1 MLKGARALGI
11 TLHLRHGGE
20 AWEARLK
27 EGNWAHQ
34 FHQERF
40 GRLASQEGVCLQN
53 IVYYQQPHSSHYFVM
68 TAEADSLLRCGA
80 LLSKDGGG
88 GESGDGG
95 GGSSLVSPKNVSLAA
110 LEAYAR
116 KAIGEFA
123 PQLKQQPLLPKQ
135 LQIFDFSERRQSN
148 VASLVLPAERFGGS
162 ARKRLVVTRVGDA
175 LQEPFW
181 PEGLG
186 INRGFLHCLDCADL
200 ARGQAALE
208 RRRRAQQQQDE
219 EEEEEEK
226 RAAKEEEQLAREKQ
240 QEEEEEAAAASPP
253 SPSMSAGP
261 PSPALSPS
269 NGAAVADVTD
279 ITDVTEDE
287 EAKAAAQLPARP
299 TAAALPASASPASA
313 FPASPS
319 PASTS
324 ASPSFNYDA
333 ELRALVQRREDLYT
347 CTKRVSGTTLKSELK
362 PTTDAK
368 RWGGVA
374 GGGGGGGGQGGGGGG
389 GGGGG
394 PSELKYRI
402 DPASRY
408 THLPLGTDWEPE
420 VTRQREEQRAK
431 MEARRREEEE
441 GEARRRAAAEE
452 ELRRR
457 QEALA
462 ARYEAEFAAWS
473 EELRAAVEAT
483 AAAEDEVGT
492 LTQLCESLGKAAA
505 AKEAEADERR
515 RADAARLDEI
525 DAQLERVRSSI
536 GRHSFAV
543 RDLEAVAATAA
554 SSAAASSAPSPASPE
569 GRRAT
574 KLAQVQAKLLSAR
587 EEAERL
593 EGEREAL
600 SGAEGRAEAMA
611 AEAKAALAENRE
623 RLVEA
628 TARKEATAAALA
640 KLRAGEPERPP
651 HMQAFDGLSA

>member
-1 MLKGARALGI
+1 
-11 TLHLRHGGE
+11 
-20 AWEARLK
+20 
-27 EGNWAHQ
+27 
-34 FHQERF
+34 
-40 GRLASQEGVCLQN
+40 
-53 IVYYQQPHSSHYFVM
+53 
-68 TAEADSLLRCGA
+68 
-80 LLSKDGGG
+80 
-88 GESGDGG
+88 
-95 GGSSLVSPKNVSLAA
+95 
-110 LEAYAR
+110 
-116 KAIGEFA
+116 
-123 PQLKQQPLLPKQ
+123 
-135 LQIFDFSERRQSN
+135 
-148 VASLVLPAERFGGS
+148 
-162 ARKRLVVTRVGDA
+162 
-175 LQEPFW
+175 
-181 PEGLG
+181 
-186 INRGFLHCLDCADL
+186 
-200 ARGQAALE
+200 
-208 RRRRAQQQQDE
+208 
-219 EEEEEEK
+219 
-226 RAAKEEEQLAREKQ
+226 
-240 QEEEEEAAAASPP
+240 
-253 SPSMSAGP
+253 
-261 PSPALSPS
+261 
-269 NGAAVADVTD
+269 
-279 ITDVTEDE
+279 
-287 EAKAAAQLPARP
+287 
-299 TAAALPASASPASA
+299 
-313 FPASPS
+313 
-319 PASTS
+319 
-324 ASPSFNYDA
+324 
-333 ELRALVQRREDLYT
+333 
-347 CTKRVSGTTLKSELK
+347 
-362 PTTDAK
+362 
-368 RWGGVA
+368 
-374 GGGGGGGGQGGGGGG
+374 
-389 GGGGG
+389 
-394 PSELKYRI
+394 
-402 DPASRY
+402 
-408 THLPLGTDWEPE
+408 
-420 VTRQREEQRAK
+420 

-554 SSAAASSAPSPASPE
+554 SAAASAAAASSAPSPASPK

-611 AEAKAALAENRE
+611 AEAKAALAENHE